1 MELNGSLKTPKG
13 SHKLRGVDDKQR
25 AARAVEARLGALGMT
40 QAQLAATAKVDAKTL
55 GDLIRGRRWPIA
67 KSRARIEE
75 ALGWPPGEIARI
87 ASAPPEEGSPPRATP
102 EGLLQAIYDEL
113 PPERAERVAAV
124 VEAEL
129 SGRAVPTGRR

>member
-1 MELNGSLKTPKG
+1 
-13 SHKLRGVDDKQR
+13 
-25 AARAVEARLGALGMT
+25 MT
-40 QAQLAATAKVDAKTL
+40 QAQLADAAKVDAKTL

-87 ASAPPEEGSPPRATP
+87 ASASPEEAPRRVTP

-113 PPERAERVAAV
+113 PAERAERVAAV

-129 SGRAVPTGRR
+129 SGRTAPAPTGRR

>member
-1 MELNGSLKTPKG
+1 MK
-13 SHKLRGVDDKQR
+13 GVDDKQR

-40 QAQLAATAKVDAKTL
+40 QAQLADAAKVDAKTL

-67 KSRARIEE
+67 KNRARIEE

-87 ASAPPEEGSPPRATP
+87 ASAPPEEAPRRATP
-102 EGLLQAIYDEL
+102 DGLLQAIYDEL

-129 SGRAVPTGRR
+129 SGRPVPTGRR